1 LKFSNYYKKTLA
13 LPTGLYFDRSMFIF
27 LPELRLALLRRW
39 PERQLHPQQE
49 LQ

>member
-13 LPTGLYFDRSMFIF
+13 LPTGLYSDRSMFIF
-27 LPELRLALLRRW
+27 LPVWQLALLHWW
-39 PERQLHPQQE
+39 PERQLNPQQQ